1 MSTTWVVVDEEEE
14 FSLSLYDTTK
24 PDTRAPGLGKEELEE
39 EEPEAFSPLFP
50 LASALLGGA
59 RDDEPRPTRG
69 F

>member
-39 EEPEAFSPLFP
+39 ELEPPLFP
-50 LASALLGGA
+50 LASALLGSA
-59 RDDEPRPTRG
+59 RDDEPRPTRPQG
-69 F
+69 L